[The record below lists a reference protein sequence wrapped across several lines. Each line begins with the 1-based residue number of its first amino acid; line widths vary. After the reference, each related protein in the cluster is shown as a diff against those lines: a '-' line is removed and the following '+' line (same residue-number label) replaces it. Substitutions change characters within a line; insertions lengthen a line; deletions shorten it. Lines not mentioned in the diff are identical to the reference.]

1 VGTQKSRKRRKS
13 QRTVRREQ
21 PHNERKKRGGKAPDA
36 DEHSVNGTRKPAR
49 VSCIGCGDGEKE
61 RSGRRTERRGQQ
73 LWDVTRGQ
81 KEIEKWGEAGGRR
94 ATMTLNDATRKIGHS
109 RETGKREE
117 ARPSGG

>member
-1 VGTQKSRKRRKS
+1 M
-13 QRTVRREQ
+13 E
-21 PHNERKKRGGKAPDA
+21 P
-36 DEHSVNGTRKPAR
+36 R